1 MKVILQQDIKGTGKS
16 GDVINVSEGYAR
28 NFLLPKGLA
37 LPADSANMAVYNQK
51 KGAEAHRKQQEKEA
65 AQQLAEKLAGQNVVI
80 EAKTGEKGRLFGSIS
95 SKEIAD
101 TLAQQGF
108 SVDKRKIVL
117 KEPIR
122 SLGKTD
128 VDIKLYA
135 GISTKISVEVKEQ
148 S

>member
-16 GDVINVSEGYAR
+16 GEVINVSEGYAR

-37 LPADSANMAVYNQK
+37 LPADSANMSVYNQK
-51 KGAEAHRKQQEKEA
+51 KGAEAHRKQQEKQA
-65 AQQLAEKLAGQNVVI
+65 AQELAQSLSGKTVII

-95 SKEIAD
+95 SKEIAEALD
-101 TLAQQGF
+101 KQGY

-117 KEPIR
+117 KDPIR
-122 SLGKTD
+122 TLGHTE
-128 VDIKLYA
+128 VEIKLYA
-135 GISTKISVEVKEQ
+135 GISTRINVEVRAQ